1 MVSNIYI
8 YIKKNVYTC
17 LPLLGELIPFDPSIC
32 FFRWIGFNHRVHC
45 SVLFFLLDSRYW
57 PAAKKDFCCHTQ
69 ACGHVFCRAGTA
81 PWALEMMCVRNWEGD
96 KTWPFQ
102 WWRPPTIGIKRLL
115 WISLLFFVLL
125 VALFTVSILDF
136 YHRWL
141 CFKRATMLIEY
152 FSNWTKLAAMRSP
165 ADLLLTLIRLSEQKG
180 MGVLTGDMSK
190 YNDDKRAFASRPDRA
205 WKTLTTDQKLGA
217 GRLVVDIIG
226 PALVSD
232 QYVVDR
238 FDGRSTEQ
246 FLFDAGKLQQ
256 WQHVGDL
263 VLPDTL
269 RFSNDKP
276 MEDWIEKPLTSSH
289 ENTISS

>member
-1 MVSNIYI
+1 
-8 YIKKNVYTC
+8 
-17 LPLLGELIPFDPSIC
+17 
-32 FFRWIGFNHRVHC
+32 
-45 SVLFFLLDSRYW
+45 
-57 PAAKKDFCCHTQ
+57 
-69 ACGHVFCRAGTA
+69 
-81 PWALEMMCVRNWEGD
+81 
-96 KTWPFQ
+96 
-102 WWRPPTIGIKRLL
+102 
-115 WISLLFFVLL
+115 
-125 VALFTVSILDF
+125 
-136 YHRWL
+136 
-141 CFKRATMLIEY
+141 MLIEY

-238 FDGRSTEQ
+238 FDGKSTEQ

-276 MEDWIEKPLTSSH
+276 MED
-289 ENTISS
+289 